1 MKRFRKIL
9 YVLNGQLDTSAI
21 AFKRALSLAENNS
34 AELSLLRVLPHLSS
48 MAFEGALGMSQAEIE
63 SRMLDETEQK
73 LAQTL
78 SMVVSKSTLSQK
90 VVLGKN
96 YLEAIRLVIRE
107 GYDLVIKVAENPG
120 WLDRLFGSDDMH
132 FLRKCP
138 CPVWIMKDSDKLNYT
153 KIMAAVDFDQNNQDF
168 GEPELNCTIMELSS
182 SLALAEFASL
192 HVVNVYDAL
201 SAGFISLWVNKPELV
216 EQQLQQD
223 EYEYKKSALTSLL
236 QWLKKKIGD
245 ETYAYLSPSTEL
257 IQGNPAQLL
266 PELASKQEIDIVV
279 MGSVGRSGISGLIIG
294 NTAESVLSQLS
305 CSVLVVKPA
314 GFVSPV
320 S

>member
-9 YVLNGQLDTSAI
+9 YVLNGELDTSAI